1 MTWGKSRK
9 GFANMDPDR
18 LAQVSS
24 LGGRSVAKGNRGFAK
39 NREAA
44 KAAAKKRWNSTGT
57 TKEQT

>member
-9 GFANMDPDR
+9 GFANMDPAR

-44 KAAAKKRWNSTGT
+44 KAAAKKRWT